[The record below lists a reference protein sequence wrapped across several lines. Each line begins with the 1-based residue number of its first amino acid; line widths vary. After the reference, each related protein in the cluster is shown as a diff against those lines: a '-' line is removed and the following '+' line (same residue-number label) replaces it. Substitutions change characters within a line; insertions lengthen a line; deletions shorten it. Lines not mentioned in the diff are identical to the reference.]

1 MELPSVKFC
10 IPSNYFLL
18 LIWDEAGSLN
28 KQMITNIISRF
39 LLNWDI
45 FAALFQRENKILDFK
60 V

>member
-1 MELPSVKFC
+1 MKFC